1 MPRVRYLSST
11 DSRRASL
18 NLLRSA
24 PCRGAPKGDL
34 RKALSSEIDLS
45 SSVADSKGNPFGAW
59 IRRGDHLKSLARLS
73 RTAAVPRRRRN
84 PFFHHRVVH
93 TRHLPTLS
101 RTESPKR
108 KEQRKCDEAY
118 QYEEAERHGDHHD
131 EIRWLRGEHSPVL
144 PVRLKVASVWRAAPR
159 QMGPG

>member
-18 NLLRSA
+18 NLLRRA

-84 PFFHHRVVH
+84 PFFHQPGSEGKVCHPTGFERENLATPRGTFFRAKHGSMTLRSRLYSRSRPLRVAVS
-93 TRHLPTLS
+93 TDS
-101 RTESPKR
+101 
-108 KEQRKCDEAY
+108 
-118 QYEEAERHGDHHD
+118 
-131 EIRWLRGEHSPVL
+131 
-144 PVRLKVASVWRAAPR
+144 VADCS
-159 QMGPG
+159 